1 LVERKD
7 TTPMNALTLDNAEP
21 GPTPFWVVCMCADW
35 CRACNDYRSAF
46 SKVAEEMARNHPQIR
61 FVWIDVE
68 DRADLVG
75 DLDIET
81 FPTLLVG
88 NEQGLSFLGAVT
100 PQPEVLSRL
109 LGSLLDRG
117 SPTTDHLPATQQ
129 VISQL
134 GQSPELWL
142 QTEALHR

>member
-1 LVERKD
+1 
-7 TTPMNALTLDNAEP
+7 M
-21 GPTPFWVVCMCADW
+21 ADEI
-35 CRACNDYRSAF
+35 AQKYPHS
-46 SKVAEEMARNHPQIR
+46 R

-88 NEQGLSFLGAVT
+88 NDQGLNFLGAVT

-109 LGSLLDRG
+109 LYSLLQANARQ
-117 SPTTDHLPATQQ
+117 TDHLPATQQ
-129 VISQL
+129 VIDQL
-134 GQSPELWL
+134 AHSPELWL
-142 QTEALHR
+142 QTELLHR